1 MKEILYIFAFGVL
14 SVGCAL
20 NTYVTYTNNQLI
32 TAIGFACVTLV
43 CVVMFLATAISF
55 VKGGANDEKDSSRR

>member
-1 MKEILYIFAFGVL
+1 MKEILYIFAFGLL
-14 SVGCAL
+14 SVGLAL

-43 CVVMFLATAISF
+43 SLVMFWVTAINF
-55 VKGGANDEKDSSRR
+55 VKGDKKDD